1 MLPLH
6 AVSLLLSLS
15 PSLCV
20 SVYLSFSRTRTF
32 TISGIWF
39 RGIAYECEIYTDMY
53 IFTQLLYRILCNH
66 SCVCVCCSGNK
77 NVELSMRQSDNI
89 TSRWNWWCFVIII
102 TLSTNFKRDT
112 DTLIHSL
119 THWFQFTSMN
129 WHEDSKQ
136 CCLSV
141 CALFSKLQVDRWQ
154 NFILF
159 KWCHHKI
166 DDTADI
172 VVITDTNCFNCT
184 MKFS

>member
-6 AVSLLLSLS
+6 AVSLLLSLA
-15 PSLCV
+15 V
-20 SVYLSFSRTRTF
+20 SVCLCLSVFLPHSYLHDLRNLVSWDCVRMRN
-32 TISGIWF
+32 IH
-39 RGIAYECEIYTDMY
+39 RYVY
-53 IFTQLLYRILCNH
+53 IHSTTVPHTVQPQL
-66 SCVCVCCSGNK
+66 CVCVCCSGNK
-77 NVELSMRQSDNI
+77 NVELSMRQSDSI

-129 WHEDSKQ
+129 WHKDSKQ

-172 VVITDTNCFNCT
+172 VIITDTNCFNCT